1 MNTAIRP
8 LAMML
13 RAPAGLSAIAI
24 LAE

>member
-1 MNTAIRP
+1 MNTAISP